1 MAFNRTV
8 ELVGANTAGL
18 TVHLIPVFGILLA
31 VLLLGERLEAY
42 HALGIGLIA
51 SGLWLATRSPKS
63 AAL

>member
-1 MAFNRTV
+1 
-8 ELVGANTAGL
+8 
-18 TVHLIPVFGILLA
+18 VFGILLA